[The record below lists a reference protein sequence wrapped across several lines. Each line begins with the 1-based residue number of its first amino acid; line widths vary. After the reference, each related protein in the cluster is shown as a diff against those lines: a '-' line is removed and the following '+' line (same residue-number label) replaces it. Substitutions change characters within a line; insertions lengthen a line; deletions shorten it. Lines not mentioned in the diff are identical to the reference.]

1 VTPPFVGREVELAT
15 LQADVTSALRGR
27 GRVAILEGEAGIGKT
42 RLVEEA
48 LRRRKLVVHQ
58 AAAEELTGRR
68 PFGVVADAL
77 GIDFRAARIGRLLL
91 SAVGTGDAVAGDLE
105 FRVTEALLAH
115 VEDLCVEG
123 EVALVLED
131 LHWADP
137 STLVFLHR
145 LSRRVAELPLLVLGT
160 RRPLPEVP
168 ALDRLVAQL
177 AERGARRLT
186 LPPLAVDEVEAI
198 AELVLGGPPGPRLLA
213 HLAGASGN
221 PLFVTEL
228 LDAAGRSGD
237 LVSHP
242 EGSVDLGAEARPS
255 PLSVVVLHRLSLLP
269 ADTLETLR
277 LAAVLGTSFS
287 VGDLC
292 RVMGLSATEAARRL
306 RPAQVGGV
314 LAESGE
320 RFRFRHE
327 VIRDALYHDSPEPL
341 RRDLHLQV
349 ARTLAGSAPPEQVAE
364 QLLRAASPANP
375 EVADDLRSVA
385 AELAGRAPGLA
396 ADALARAVEVTP
408 TPAEREDLLAER
420 AQALWRSGRLEEA
433 ERTCRALLA
442 RRADPWVRLWLIQVL
457 IAQDRLEEA
466 SPVIRK
472 GLAVEQQP
480 AVVQAR
486 LLAWAAWARL
496 QGGEGL
502 AEVDAQA
509 EQAVRAA
516 SEAGD
521 RFARTV
527 ALVTRAASANRR
539 GRFGEAIELGE
550 LALALDAGVGSEGEH
565 FPLHLFQ
572 AAFLFDAGRPEEG
585 QAAVKRAFADCD
597 ERGARW
603 ELPYCHRLAALGW
616 FLLGRWDDALTELE
630 AATALADELGT
641 RPGSPQA
648 DAISAFIALHRSDFP
663 AATEALE
670 RAARDAAVTGP
681 QPRPDWVSWVRSLLA
696 EASGSPGDAL
706 SVIWDAWQ
714 ECASGG
720 LVSGC
725 VLLAPDVVR
734 LCLGAG
740 DRGRA
745 ETVTD
750 ALEALVPRARAPV
763 VTAAAQRCRGL
774 LDGDAAG
781 LTEAVR
787 AYEDAGRLFD
797 AASAAEEAGR
807 ILAGQGELGEARA
820 VLEEAVRHFSGLR
833 ATYDV
838 GRVEARLRE
847 LGVRRGRQG
856 TRGRPRHGWA
866 ALTDTERAV
875 AALVAEGLSN
885 PQIAERLFLS
895 RHTVH
900 THVSHIFAK
909 LGVNSRVELATE
921 ALRRPS

>member
-1 VTPPFVGREVELAT
+1 MA
-15 LQADVTSALRGR
+15 ADVTSAMRGR
-27 GRVAILEGEAGIGKT
+27 GRLAILEGEAGIGKT

-48 LRRRKLVVHQ
+48 LRRSKLVVHQ

-123 EVALVLED
+123 QVALVLED

-137 STLVFLHR
+137 SSLVFLHR
-145 LSRRVAELPLLVLGT
+145 LSRRVGELPLLVLAT

-177 AERGARRLT
+177 EGRGALRLA
-186 LPPLAVDEVEAI
+186 LPPLAGGEVEAM

-228 LDAAGRSGD
+228 LDAADRSGD
-237 LVSHP
+237 LVSRP

-287 VGDLC
+287 AGDLC
-292 RVMGLSATEAARRL
+292 RVMGLTATEAARRL
-306 RPAQVGGV
+306 RPARVGGV
-314 LAESGE
+314 LAESGD

-327 VIRDALYHDSPEPL
+327 VIHDALYHDTPEPL

-349 ARTLAGSAPPEQVAE
+349 ARMLTGSAPPEQVVE

-375 EVADDLRSVA
+375 EVADDLRTVA

-408 TPAEREDLLAER
+408 TPAEREDLLVER

-433 ERTCRALLA
+433 ETTCRALLA
-442 RRADPWVRLWLIQVL
+442 RRSDPWVRLWLIQVL

-466 SPVIRK
+466 APVIHE
-472 GLAVEQQP
+472 GLSAERQP

-486 LLAWAAWARL
+486 LLAWAGWAQL
-496 QGGEGL
+496 QGGERL
-502 AEVDAQA
+502 ADVDARAQ
-509 EQAVRAA
+509 QAVRAA

-572 AAFLFDAGRPEEG
+572 AAFLFDAGRPAEG
-585 QAAVKRAFADCD
+585 RAAVKRAFADCD

-603 ELPYCHRLAALGW
+603 ELPCCHRLAALGW
-616 FLLGRWDDALTELE
+616 FLAGRWDDALTELE

-641 RPGSPQA
+641 RPGSGQGLA
-648 DAISAFIALHRSDFP
+648 VSAFIALHRSDF
-663 AATEALE
+663 
-670 RAARDAAVTGP
+670 RAAADALASADREAARPGP
-681 QPRPDWVSWVRSLLA
+681 QLRCDWVLWVRSLLA
-696 EASGSPGDAL
+696 EASGSPGEAL
-706 SVIWDAWQ
+706 TLIWDAWE

-720 LVSGC
+720 LTSGC

-734 LCLGAG
+734 LCLGVG
-740 DRGRA
+740 HHTRA
-745 ETVTD
+745 EAVTEV
-750 ALEALVPRARAPV
+750 LEELVPRARAPV
-763 VTAAAQRCRGL
+763 VTAAARRCRGL
-774 LDGDAAG
+774 LEGDAAD
-781 LTEAVR
+781 LTEAAR
-787 AYEDAGRLFD
+787 AYEDAGRPFD
-797 AASAAEEAGR
+797 AASAAEAAAT
-807 ILAGQGELGEARA
+807 ILAGRGESQAARVALDEALQHYGA
-820 VLEEAVRHFSGLR
+820 LR
-833 ATYDV
+833 ASYDV
-838 GRVEARLRE
+838 GRIEARLRE

-856 TRGRPRHGWA
+856 TRRRPRHGWA
-866 ALTDTERAV
+866 ALTDTERSV
-875 AALVAEGLSN
+875 AALVAAGLSN
-885 PQIAERLFLS
+885 PQVAERLFLS

-909 LGVNSRVELATE
+909 LGVNSRVELATVV
-921 ALRRPS
+921 LRQSP